1 MPLLFYLCYIFDYK
15 EDHMSGAGKKVLRN
29 GIVAMLF
36 AGGWISGGINA
47 GAVTVDMTSSENLDG
62 IHVSATSKIENN
74 YIYKWDNVSQSII
87 GGTIAVDTTSDY
99 FTAHLQIQAS
109 DLPDLSA
116 STVKKVAKQ
125 LVEKMTNH
133 LETSRY
139 MVYPCVEILDGDKLL
154 RRYAVE
160 FDDDWVYKESHN
172 AAGRLG
178 NLSEGS
184 FSSAVINTGNPAVTE
199 YDFNEDGIFLNRGA
213 AFKINVEIKEASADN
228 KYAVIR
234 STEAKNVG
242 ISNVDGNS
250 SYSFADNKEVI
261 GIIDSSS
268 YLGSEAYGVLNN
280 TDSIITIREPQAT
293 FRVVGSTSSTGIY
306 AASELADT
314 VSTVKLDG
322 RLSFDLKGHSTI
334 GIEAGKNGK
343 IITFED
349 IRNKGS
355 NLTVSSPNGYA
366 AYAHDGGIIELNS
379 LNVMASGKDTI
390 YAEKGGSIILG
401 DLSGTIKSIKTDS
414 DKKSKIKLTSTG
426 TLETDLEGNVDAV
439 IKGKWKG
446 DHKSS
451 GSISI
456 AGGNWEG
463 AVTSDNTV
471 ITVDNNG
478 MWSPNNI
485 SDIHLG
491 GFIGSASSV
500 NRGYMNMGKYNVDIA
515 KYAGNG
521 TFVYQHDSSEPTK
534 LIGGNIKIIAA
545 EPLSIYSEG
554 IGFGDEAHTVMSKV
568 DSTITLATSVDGIDI
583 TNANQINAVLQSL
596 ADKLIYSNYAAG
608 ERNLTGTVEIQ
619 EGLTSSSIARF
630 MARLSFDEETGQ
642 AYLGKVIKPYS
653 DIITGYIDDDKAYKD
668 IYDAN
673 TKTYNFNND
682 GYILVKKTDLG
693 DKSTYLGAVTN
704 YGHEWETPSQGW
716 GTFKSADPHNGPS
729 YTIDMHGHDL
739 DIDLEAYPVH
749 SGGGYPMWTSAAVF
763 ATREGTITIDNPG
776 KISITTNANYYYGS
790 NIRAST
796 SEKTETGA
804 HVVINN
810 DNKPEHAVVIR
821 GGIPTAGFEMNFR
834 SIETYGYRGSK
845 DTPED
850 RYKLDNSVTIKGL
863 VDIKTNKNTALFAR
877 GGNISIG
884 GGIITAQN
892 YDSMWT
898 VGKGRIDLNMITDE
912 DGHIQDAGTNPLVIN
927 GNAATV
933 TTWYGSGGTIN
944 MGLATDKSVFNG
956 QTYGD
961 GEQNIWLKNGAVWN
975 NKPEIYKEWN
985 ATQTTVVDRESTATN
1000 LHGGDSLKNAGIIH
1014 HTGEK
1019 KLTVENLD
1027 GYVNIYMDPVDEN
1040 LKEAK
1045 VSGGPLD
1052 INLYKGHT
1060 IVIYKHEIKDD
1071 RERENAALYGN
1082 KVANIIGGDLTV
1094 TKAAEKSS
1102 ITLRTDN
1109 DGLNPGSGVYT
1120 DRNLVSDTLDK
1131 LANKLYYTAYK
1142 EGERNLTG
1150 IVEIAEGLTS
1160 SAVSRKTGGVAYKE
1174 DGQGEYTYK
1183 LVEKPAD
1190 SQSVTEYGK
1199 AILGSNDRDTMYID
1213 TGVLKDGVYHF
1224 TKSETTIAIDGTV
1237 DKAEGKRDL
1246 VEFGPWFRYLDAAI
1260 SGSVPQYDE
1269 EGNKITYDPTTVV
1282 SNSVKMD
1289 LHGNKLNINAKYDQG
1304 AGQTGIAAIA
1314 AMNRVETAGKVE
1326 INNAGA
1332 MNVNVKGSGM
1342 TAALFADGGGKLVIH
1357 NGGENQEEKI
1367 LTLRGGSLY
1376 KNSGVGIK
1384 TMNGNIKAE
1393 SGVNKHSEIT
1403 IDGLVDVVAD
1413 GKASADGY
1421 SSNEAVSAV
1430 ASDINIGGGTIK
1442 AVNGAW
1448 AAIRAYGEFTTPNYG
1463 IVNVN
1468 AANRTYVNE
1477 DGTAMGGTV
1486 KVHKVS
1492 DFDIGENR
1500 AVIEGDIVTNGGMGT
1515 KGQVNIGLK
1524 DKDSHWI
1531 GNYADTVGYGVTQGS
1546 FGAVNIKMKDGA
1558 FWKGFGNGSMNIEMT
1573 GKRTYWHGFSIV
1585 EKMQLSLKDGSTW
1598 YNAITPE
1605 QTNQS
1610 GKAAHAKIGW
1620 LTSDNGVIDMV
1631 GRNVFVATSTS
1642 LNGQTTAENP
1652 SGIVESENGVTGNV
1666 EIKNYSGNTAVIYKH
1681 EIKDDEER
1689 ENAALYGN
1697 KAANIIGGTLTVAKA
1712 AANSFITLRTDN
1724 EGLNT
1729 SSDKAADKNL
1739 VSETLNK
1746 LANKLFYTAY
1756 KDGERNLTGK
1766 VEIAEGLTASAAG
1779 LRIGDITY
1787 KDADGQGY
1795 YAYTPAIPES
1805 QTIRE
1810 YTEGI
1815 TGYEE
1820 EDIMYVNTGVL
1831 KNGIYTFGLTP
1842 TTITAEKPIAAETD
1856 ITIQGGSIKMELK
1869 NSGENKTA
1877 LETGANTVTVTAG
1890 RLDMK
1895 EGDAD
1900 IKGGTLNA
1908 YTDIKGREI
1917 KVENGGKLHMA
1928 GNLDIDTLSV
1938 NGENAKALLLADK
1951 EGTPS
1956 ITAKVKNITV
1966 KDKALLNASK
1976 GAKTET
1982 EGTISVNNAAANFN
1996 DTVTMG
2002 KGLKA
2007 ENGARI
2013 MVRNGGEIR
2022 GAVTVKGEKTL
2033 ASLSAMTIKKGSVIE
2048 ASGKG
2053 QIDINGGN
2061 TEENRIK
2068 ADGGTVKLRQGTF
2081 RIGDIEATNKGTAY
2095 IEGENG
2101 TTITGTLKS
2110 EGAGS
2115 TVTGVLKG
2123 NKSILKGNL
2132 EGNGKINLYLED
2144 KAEWKG
2150 TGNVTGKLKITLREG
2165 SLWTNTGKSDIGWLT
2180 SKNGNIDMRES
2191 REGYVRITNYSGTAN
2206 ILYGQ
2211 DGKGNI
2217 KGGDITIRTAETGS
2231 RVNLITDNSGLNT
2244 SQTAGTEEKALVI
2257 KTLDN
2262 MARKLNY
2269 IGYQK
2274 GERNLEGSV
2283 TIAEGLTAPSAVLK
2297 TGAISYSERGNGR
2310 YIEKGEKKETGK
2322 KTLGNLG
2329 MTREALHTPET
2340 AGTGTAANTG
2350 TNTTAPRMMKAATAG
2365 ERTSSVIY
2373 GDKETQM
2380 MKGSKTAMTAATL
2393 LWRGNNNDL
2402 ARRMGDIR
2410 LGREE
2415 SGIWAR
2421 YLGGKNKLDK
2431 QNTCFKQTYDIAQAG
2446 YDKKRGNWT
2455 IGAALDYGTGKDTY
2469 ASGTGKEKLASLS
2482 LYGTMQKEDGQYM
2495 DIILKG
2501 SRVKNDY
2508 TVYNEMGHRLEGK
2521 YRTSGLS
2528 LSVEYG
2534 KRIEK
2539 ENGFYI
2545 DPSIEVTAG
2554 HLGGKD
2560 YDAVSDYAGGKK
2572 MHIRQ
2577 DGINSVIG
2585 RIGLGIGKE
2594 TERSNLFAKIAL
2606 AHEFGGK
2613 VKSTFSAENEPTS
2626 GTEIDLKDSWVDVE
2640 IGGSRQINRNTYLYG
2655 TYTRNFG
2662 ADLTNKWRID
2672 AGIRFSF

>member
-1 MPLLFYLCYIFDYK
+1 
-15 EDHMSGAGKKVLRN
+15 MSSAGKKVLRN

-62 IHVSATSKIENN
+62 IHVSAASKIENN

-139 MVYPCVEILDGDKLL
+139 MVYPYVEILDGDKLL

-213 AFKINVEIKEASADN
+213 AFKIDVGIKEASADN

-250 SYSFADNKEVI
+250 SYSFADNKEVT

-268 YLGSEAYGVLNN
+268 YLDSEAYGVLNN

-293 FRVVGSTSSTGIY
+293 FHVAGSTSSTGIY
-306 AASELADT
+306 AANELADT

-401 DLSGTIKSIKTDS
+401 DLYGTIRSIKTDS

-426 TLETDLEGNVDAV
+426 TLETDMEGNVDAI

-463 AVTSDNTV
+463 AVTTDNTV

-478 MWSPNNI
+478 MWSPTNI

-521 TFVYQHDSSEPTK
+521 TFVYQHDNSEPTE

-630 MARLSFDEETGQ
+630 MARLSFDEETGK
-642 AYLGKVIKPYS
+642 AYLGKIIRPYS

-668 IYDAN
+668 IYDAD

-704 YGHEWETPSQGW
+704 YGHEWEAPSQGW

-729 YTIDMHGHDL
+729 YAIDMHGHDL

-863 VDIKTNKNTALFAR
+863 ADIETNKNTALFAR

-884 GGIITAQN
+884 GGIITSKN

-912 DGHIQDAGTNPLVIN
+912 GGHIQDAGTNPLVIN
-927 GNAATV
+927 GNAATK

-944 MGLATDKSVFNG
+944 MGLTTDKSVFNG

-1045 VSGGPLD
+1045 VSGGSLD
-1052 INLYKGHT
+1052 INLYKGYT

-1071 RERENAALYGN
+1071 REGENAALYGN
-1082 KVANIIGGDLTV
+1082 KAVNIIGGDLTV

-1142 EGERNLTG
+1142 DGERNLTG
-1150 IVEIAEGLTS
+1150 KVEIAEGLTA
-1160 SAVSRKTGGVAYKE
+1160 SAVSRKIGGITYKE
-1174 DGQGEYTYK
+1174 DGQGEYRYE
-1183 LVEKPAD
+1183 LAGKPAD
-1190 SQSVTEYGK
+1190 SQSVIEYGK

-1224 TKSETTIAIDGTV
+1224 TKPETTIAIDGTV

-1246 VEFGPWFRYLDAAI
+1246 VEFGPWFSYLDAAI

-1269 EGNKITYDPTTVV
+1269 EGNKITYNANTVV

-1289 LHGNKLNINAKYDQG
+1289 LHGNKLNIKAKYDQG

-1332 MNVNVKGSGM
+1332 MNVNVKGRGM
-1342 TAALFADGGGKLVIH
+1342 TAALFADGGGKLIIH
-1357 NGGENQEEKI
+1357 NSGENQEEKI

-1393 SGVNKHSEIT
+1393 SGVDKHSEIT

-1492 DFDIGENR
+1492 AFDIGVNR

-1573 GKRTYWHGFSIV
+1573 GKDTYWHGFSIV
-1585 EKMQLSLKDGSTW
+1585 EKMQLSLKDGATW
-1598 YNAITPE
+1598 YNAITLE
-1605 QTNQS
+1605 QTDQN
-1610 GKAAHAKIGW
+1610 GKAAYAKIGW
-1620 LTSDNGVIDMV
+1620 LTSGNGVIDMV

-1642 LNGQTTAENP
+1642 LNGQTTAENS

-1666 EIKNYSGNTAVIYKH
+1666 EIKDYSGHTTVIYKH
-1681 EIKDDEER
+1681 EIKDDKER

-1697 KAANIIGGTLTVAKA
+1697 KAANIIGGNLKIAKA
-1712 AANSFITLRTDN
+1712 SKNSSVTLRTDN

-1746 LANKLFYTAY
+1746 LANKLYYTAY

-1779 LRIGDITY
+1779 LRIENITY
-1787 KDADGQGY
+1787 KDADGQGRY
-1795 YAYTPAIPES
+1795 IYTPETPGS
-1805 QTIRE
+1805 QTVQE
-1810 YTEGI
+1810 YGQGI
-1815 TGYEE
+1815 TGNETKDKIYK
-1820 EDIMYVNTGVL
+1820 DTGVL

-1856 ITIQGGSIKMELK
+1856 ITIRGGNIKMELK
-1869 NSGENKTA
+1869 NSGEEKTA
-1877 LETGANTVTVTAG
+1877 LETGTNTVTITAG
-1890 RLDMK
+1890 LLDMK
-1895 EGDAD
+1895 EGNAD
-1900 IKGGTLNA
+1900 IRGGTLNA

-1917 KVENGGKLHMA
+1917 KVENEGKLHMA
-1928 GNLDIDTLSV
+1928 GNLDINTMSV

-1951 EGTPS
+1951 EGIPT

-1976 GAKTET
+1976 GAKIET
-1982 EGTISVNNAAANFN
+1982 EGTISVNNAAANFD
-1996 DTVTMG
+1996 DTVTME
-2002 KGLKA
+2002 KGLEA
-2007 ENGARI
+2007 ENGARV
-2013 MVRNGGEIR
+2013 MVRNGGETR

-2033 ASLSAMTIKKGSVIE
+2033 ASLSAMTIKKGSAIE
-2048 ASGKG
+2048 ALSKG

-2061 TEENRIK
+2061 TEENRVK

-2081 RIGDIEATNKGTAY
+2081 NMGDIEAKNKGTAY

-2101 TTITGTLKS
+2101 TTITGSLKS

-2123 NKSILKGNL
+2123 DKSILKGNL
-2132 EGNGKINLYLED
+2132 EGNGKINLDLKD
-2144 KAEWKG
+2144 KARWKG
-2150 TGNVTGKLKITLREG
+2150 TGTVTGKMKTTLREG
-2165 SLWTNTGKSDIGWLT
+2165 SLWINKGKSDIGWLT
-2180 SKNGNIDMRES
+2180 SENGNIDMRES
-2191 REGYVRITNYSGTAN
+2191 QEGYVRITNYSGRAN

-2244 SQTAGTEEKALVI
+2244 SQTAGKEEKALVI

-2322 KTLGNLG
+2322 KTLRNLG
-2329 MTREALHTPET
+2329 MTREALYTPET
-2340 AGTGTAANTG
+2340 AGTGTEAKTMAANTG
-2350 TNTTAPRMMKAATAG
+2350 TNTGNNTGTTRTPVQTRDYTTGSYETAF
-2365 ERTSSVIY
+2365 
-2373 GDKETQM
+2373 
-2380 MKGSKTAMTAATL
+2380 MKGVKSAMATGML
-2393 LWRGNNNDL
+2393 SWRSGLTDMNQRL
-2402 ARRMGDIR
+2402 GDIR
-2410 LGREE
+2410 SGTE

-2421 YLGGKNKLDK
+2421 TYGGKVKIDK
-2431 QNTCFKQTYDIAQAG
+2431 GGANVKDNYWGAQVGA
-2446 YDKKRGNWT
+2446 DKKTSNGWH
-2455 IGAALDYGTGKDTY
+2455 IGGAFGYSTGDATY
-2469 ASGTGKEKLASLS
+2469 AYGGEGDPKTYSLA
-2482 LYGTMQKEDGQYM
+2482 LYGTRIYEDGQYI
-2495 DIILKG
+2495 DIVAKAGRIE
-2501 SRVKNDY
+2501 NDY
-2508 TVYNEMGHRLEGK
+2508 TVKNEMSHEVKGNYHATG
-2521 YRTSGLS
+2521 YS
-2528 LSVEYG
+2528 LSAEYG
-2534 KRIEK
+2534 KRIR
-2539 ENGFYI
+2539 NGKTW
-2545 DPSIEVTAG
+2545 IEPQAQIMVG
-2554 HLGGKD
+2554 RLGSAD
-2560 YDAVSDYAGGKK
+2560 YTGTSDYSDKRE
-2572 MHIRQ
+2572 MNIRQ
-2577 DGINSVIG
+2577 DGMTSVIG
-2585 RIGLGIGKE
+2585 RIGIGIGKE
-2594 TERSNLFAKIAL
+2594 SEKGGVYLKASVLHDFDGKTANSYEAKDGGLKRVEENYGGSWGEISVGGSWRIGKNGIL
-2606 AHEFGGK
+2606 YGDIEKSFGGDYK
-2613 VKSTFSAENEPTS
+2613 VEWKAN
-2626 GTEIDLKDSWVDVE
+2626 
-2640 IGGSRQINRNTYLYG
+2640 IGM
-2655 TYTRNFG
+2655 
-2662 ADLTNKWRID
+2662 
-2672 AGIRFSF
+2672 RFAF

>member
-1 MPLLFYLCYIFDYK
+1 
-15 EDHMSGAGKKVLRN
+15 MSGAGKKVLRN

-877 GGNISIG
+877 GE
-884 GGIITAQN
+884 T
-892 YDSMWT
+892 
-898 VGKGRIDLNMITDE
+898 
-912 DGHIQDAGTNPLVIN
+912 
-927 GNAATV
+927 
-933 TTWYGSGGTIN
+933 
-944 MGLATDKSVFNG
+944 SV
-956 QTYGD
+956 
-961 GEQNIWLKNGAVWN
+961 
-975 NKPEIYKEWN
+975 
-985 ATQTTVVDRESTATN
+985 
-1000 LHGGDSLKNAGIIH
+1000 
-1014 HTGEK
+1014 
-1019 KLTVENLD
+1019 
-1027 GYVNIYMDPVDEN
+1027 
-1040 LKEAK
+1040 
-1045 VSGGPLD
+1045 
-1052 INLYKGHT
+1052 
-1060 IVIYKHEIKDD
+1060 
-1071 RERENAALYGN
+1071 
-1082 KVANIIGGDLTV
+1082 
-1094 TKAAEKSS
+1094 
-1102 ITLRTDN
+1102 
-1109 DGLNPGSGVYT
+1109 
-1120 DRNLVSDTLDK
+1120 
-1131 LANKLYYTAYK
+1131 
-1142 EGERNLTG
+1142 
-1150 IVEIAEGLTS
+1150 
-1160 SAVSRKTGGVAYKE
+1160 
-1174 DGQGEYTYK
+1174 
-1183 LVEKPAD
+1183 
-1190 SQSVTEYGK
+1190 
-1199 AILGSNDRDTMYID
+1199 
-1213 TGVLKDGVYHF
+1213 
-1224 TKSETTIAIDGTV
+1224 
-1237 DKAEGKRDL
+1237 
-1246 VEFGPWFRYLDAAI
+1246 
-1260 SGSVPQYDE
+1260 
-1269 EGNKITYDPTTVV
+1269 
-1282 SNSVKMD
+1282 
-1289 LHGNKLNINAKYDQG
+1289 
-1304 AGQTGIAAIA
+1304 
-1314 AMNRVETAGKVE
+1314 
-1326 INNAGA
+1326 
-1332 MNVNVKGSGM
+1332 
-1342 TAALFADGGGKLVIH
+1342 
-1357 NGGENQEEKI
+1357 
-1367 LTLRGGSLY
+1367 
-1376 KNSGVGIK
+1376 
-1384 TMNGNIKAE
+1384 
-1393 SGVNKHSEIT
+1393 
-1403 IDGLVDVVAD
+1403 
-1413 GKASADGY
+1413 
-1421 SSNEAVSAV
+1421 
-1430 ASDINIGGGTIK
+1430 
-1442 AVNGAW
+1442 
-1448 AAIRAYGEFTTPNYG
+1448 
-1463 IVNVN
+1463 
-1468 AANRTYVNE
+1468 
-1477 DGTAMGGTV
+1477 
-1486 KVHKVS
+1486 
-1492 DFDIGENR
+1492 
-1500 AVIEGDIVTNGGMGT
+1500 
-1515 KGQVNIGLK
+1515 
-1524 DKDSHWI
+1524 
-1531 GNYADTVGYGVTQGS
+1531 
-1546 FGAVNIKMKDGA
+1546 
-1558 FWKGFGNGSMNIEMT
+1558 
-1573 GKRTYWHGFSIV
+1573 
-1585 EKMQLSLKDGSTW
+1585 
-1598 YNAITPE
+1598 
-1605 QTNQS
+1605 
-1610 GKAAHAKIGW
+1610 
-1620 LTSDNGVIDMV
+1620 
-1631 GRNVFVATSTS
+1631 
-1642 LNGQTTAENP
+1642 
-1652 SGIVESENGVTGNV
+1652 
-1666 EIKNYSGNTAVIYKH
+1666 
-1681 EIKDDEER
+1681 
-1689 ENAALYGN
+1689 
-1697 KAANIIGGTLTVAKA
+1697 
-1712 AANSFITLRTDN
+1712 
-1724 EGLNT
+1724 
-1729 SSDKAADKNL
+1729 
-1739 VSETLNK
+1739 
-1746 LANKLFYTAY
+1746 
-1756 KDGERNLTGK
+1756 
-1766 VEIAEGLTASAAG
+1766 SAAG
-1779 LRIGDITY
+1779 LLQPKIMILC
-1787 KDADGQGY
+1787 GQ
-1795 YAYTPAIPES
+1795 
-1805 QTIRE
+1805 
-1810 YTEGI
+1810 
-1815 TGYEE
+1815 
-1820 EDIMYVNTGVL
+1820 
-1831 KNGIYTFGLTP
+1831 
-1842 TTITAEKPIAAETD
+1842 
-1856 ITIQGGSIKMELK
+1856 
-1869 NSGENKTA
+1869 
-1877 LETGANTVTVTAG
+1877 
-1890 RLDMK
+1890 
-1895 EGDAD
+1895 
-1900 IKGGTLNA
+1900 
-1908 YTDIKGREI
+1908 
-1917 KVENGGKLHMA
+1917 
-1928 GNLDIDTLSV
+1928 
-1938 NGENAKALLLADK
+1938 
-1951 EGTPS
+1951 
-1956 ITAKVKNITV
+1956 
-1966 KDKALLNASK
+1966 
-1976 GAKTET
+1976 
-1982 EGTISVNNAAANFN
+1982 
-1996 DTVTMG
+1996 
-2002 KGLKA
+2002 
-2007 ENGARI
+2007 
-2013 MVRNGGEIR
+2013 
-2022 GAVTVKGEKTL
+2022 
-2033 ASLSAMTIKKGSVIE
+2033 
-2048 ASGKG
+2048 
-2053 QIDINGGN
+2053 
-2061 TEENRIK
+2061 
-2068 ADGGTVKLRQGTF
+2068 
-2081 RIGDIEATNKGTAY
+2081 
-2095 IEGENG
+2095 
-2101 TTITGTLKS
+2101 
-2110 EGAGS
+2110 
-2115 TVTGVLKG
+2115 
-2123 NKSILKGNL
+2123 
-2132 EGNGKINLYLED
+2132 
-2144 KAEWKG
+2144 
-2150 TGNVTGKLKITLREG
+2150 
-2165 SLWTNTGKSDIGWLT
+2165 
-2180 SKNGNIDMRES
+2180 
-2191 REGYVRITNYSGTAN
+2191 
-2206 ILYGQ
+2206 
-2211 DGKGNI
+2211 
-2217 KGGDITIRTAETGS
+2217 
-2231 RVNLITDNSGLNT
+2231 
-2244 SQTAGTEEKALVI
+2244 
-2257 KTLDN
+2257 
-2262 MARKLNY
+2262 
-2269 IGYQK
+2269 
-2274 GERNLEGSV
+2274 
-2283 TIAEGLTAPSAVLK
+2283 
-2297 TGAISYSERGNGR
+2297 
-2310 YIEKGEKKETGK
+2310 
-2322 KTLGNLG
+2322 
-2329 MTREALHTPET
+2329 
-2340 AGTGTAANTG
+2340 
-2350 TNTTAPRMMKAATAG
+2350 
-2365 ERTSSVIY
+2365 
-2373 GDKETQM
+2373 
-2380 MKGSKTAMTAATL
+2380 
-2393 LWRGNNNDL
+2393 
-2402 ARRMGDIR
+2402 
-2410 LGREE
+2410 
-2415 SGIWAR
+2415 
-2421 YLGGKNKLDK
+2421 
-2431 QNTCFKQTYDIAQAG
+2431 
-2446 YDKKRGNWT
+2446 
-2455 IGAALDYGTGKDTY
+2455 
-2469 ASGTGKEKLASLS
+2469 
-2482 LYGTMQKEDGQYM
+2482 
-2495 DIILKG
+2495 
-2501 SRVKNDY
+2501 
-2508 TVYNEMGHRLEGK
+2508 
-2521 YRTSGLS
+2521 
-2528 LSVEYG
+2528 
-2534 KRIEK
+2534 
-2539 ENGFYI
+2539 
-2545 DPSIEVTAG
+2545 
-2554 HLGGKD
+2554 
-2560 YDAVSDYAGGKK
+2560 
-2572 MHIRQ
+2572 
-2577 DGINSVIG
+2577 
-2585 RIGLGIGKE
+2585 
-2594 TERSNLFAKIAL
+2594 
-2606 AHEFGGK
+2606 
-2613 VKSTFSAENEPTS
+2613 
-2626 GTEIDLKDSWVDVE
+2626 
-2640 IGGSRQINRNTYLYG
+2640 
-2655 TYTRNFG
+2655 
-2662 ADLTNKWRID
+2662 
-2672 AGIRFSF
+2672 